1 MRLAAVPCV
10 ILLLACGESEPETDT
25 EPEPTPKTGCGEEI
39 PILTWDGFAQGFLTT
54 HCQGCHAST
63 SPDRHDAPENVI
75 FDTEEDALAWKDRI
89 LVTAGT
95 EPYTMPPAG
104 GPTEEDRERLVAW
117 VTCAED

>member
-1 MRLAAVPCV
+1 MRALAF
-10 ILLLACGESEPETDT
+10 LLVCSLPACSPESESESDPPPE
-25 EPEPTPKTGCGEEI
+25 EHGPRCGEEI

-75 FDTEEDALAWKDRI
+75 FDTEEDALAWKERI

-104 GPTEEDRERLVAW
+104 GPTAEDRERLVAW
-117 VTCAED
+117 LTCVED